1 MFKTTWYH
9 FPPYIISDNGTVGGF
24 IPEILDIAIQACC
37 SDCTQAS
44 GKSASVINYELDGK
58 GKTGRKTGVKELIG
72 SIDSDTDFSV
82 PVNGYKGQTHYS
94 LYRYVKMA
102 ESPGVAFITVMDTS
116 EKVIAIA
123 NVFFYSW
130 PLLLMSFFMMIV
142 AGMIMWVLVSVE
154 KLLDGVFLGSYF
166 SISFI

>member
-1 MFKTTWYH
+1 M
-9 FPPYIISDNGTVGGF
+9 GGF

-37 SDCTQAS
+37 SDCTQAN

-58 GKTGRKTGVKELIG
+58 GKTGRKSGVKELVG

-102 ESPGVAFITVMDTS
+102 ESPGVAFITVMDVS
-116 EKVIAIA
+116 EKVIAVA

-154 KLLDGVFLGSYF
+154 KLLYGVFLGSYF
-166 SISFI
+166 SISFIQLCAA